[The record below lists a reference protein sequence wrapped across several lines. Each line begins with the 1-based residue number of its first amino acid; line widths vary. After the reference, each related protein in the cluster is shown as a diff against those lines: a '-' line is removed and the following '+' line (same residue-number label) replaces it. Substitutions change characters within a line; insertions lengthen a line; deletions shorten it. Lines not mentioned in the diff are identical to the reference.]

1 MDELEDIEPAD
12 FELENLKV
20 RLEEYKTHNLSD
32 NGEISQKV
40 DEARLHR
47 RDLYEKYLELLDM
60 FSIAD
65 DFCQV

>member
-20 RLEEYKTHNLSD
+20 RVEEYKTHNLSD

-47 RDLYEKYLELLDM
+47 KDLYEKYLELLDM

>member
-20 RLEEYKTHNLSD
+20 RVEEYKTHNLSD
-32 NGEISQKV
+32 NGEISLKV

-47 RDLYEKYLELLDM
+47 KDLYEKYLELLDM